1 MASTHD
7 REPANAAE
15 ALERLDR
22 WARYETSMERLLQA
36 VAEVTAE
43 VMPGDAEASISVSIG
58 HVPTTVV
65 STGPLAF
72 ACDESQYGRGDGPCL
87 HAARTGEVT
96 EIADMQAETRW
107 PAFVQEAAERG
118 VLSSLSI
125 PLPMSAGISASLN
138 IYARRPHAFDE
149 ASRAA
154 ATRVAPYA
162 AVAVTNMRAYRDARD
177 LMADVARVSR
187 SGTGQ
192 QERTDPL

>member
-1 MASTHD
+1 
-7 REPANAAE
+7 
-15 ALERLDR
+15 
-22 WARYETSMERLLQA
+22 
-36 VAEVTAE
+36 
-43 VMPGDAEASISVSIG
+43 MPGDSEASISVSIG

-87 HAARTGEVT
+87 HAAGTGEVT

-149 ASRAA
+149 ESRAV
-154 ATRVAPYA
+154 ATRFVPYA
-162 AVAVTNMRAYRDARD
+162 AIAVTNMQAYRDARD
-177 LMADVARVSR
+177 LTAEVTRTSR
-187 SGTGQ
+187 
-192 QERTDPL
+192 

>member
-1 MASTHD
+1 MASTYD
-7 REPANAAE
+7 RQPADAAE

-36 VAEVTAE
+36 VAEVTTQ
-43 VMPGDAEASISVSIG
+43 VMPGETEASVSVSIG

-72 ACDESQYGRGDGPCL
+72 ACDECQYGHGEGPCL
-87 HAARTGEVT
+87 HAAGTGEVI
-96 EIADMQAETRW
+96 EIADMRAETRW
-107 PAFVQEAAERG
+107 SDFVHEAAERG
-118 VLSSLSI
+118 ALSSLSI
-125 PLPMSAGISASLN
+125 PLPMSEGIPASLN

-162 AVAVTNMRAYRDARD
+162 AVAVANMPAYRDARA
-177 LMADVARVSR
+177 LMADVTRISR

-192 QERTDPL
+192 RERTEPL